1 LYNPRLNFSD
11 TEIEVFCS
19 RYDVD
24 GNFEF
29 SFEEVR
35 AAIEAEE
42 DDEAAKP
49 AEDAEKTEA
58 PPFNLYLFEG

>member
-1 LYNPRLNFSD
+1 MNFSD

-35 AAIEAEE
+35 AAIEDAQEEFTKKRKEEEEE
-42 DDEAAKP
+42 DKDKDEKP
-49 AEDAEKTEA
+49 VI
-58 PPFNLYLFEG
+58 NLFMFEG